1 MYRAYT
7 AVPSRRPR
15 PPYSGSLRCVSR
27 SNPKHQAPF
36 IKRID
41 LRSGAYAK
49 WPGRPC
55 HLPATR
61 ITRAAIGCAEPVGCN
76 VVWPPFANC
85 AASPRIRVWFASH
98 SSTGLCVDFGSKRIR
113 FALRSSAFDIH
124 YLPVDSSVSPF
135 GCRAAP
141 RCVNRHCRRPNNSQ
155 LLQFSMIA
163 AMQSLDSGLA
173 TDRRI
178 HSIPLN
184 PARLALVRRIRQRVA
199 CMRMRGGA

>member
-1 MYRAYT
+1 MRAASST
-7 AVPSRRPR
+7 PR
-15 PPYSGSLRCVSR
+15 PPPRRRTCCDLICRLAHGLGGCQPLRRWHRGTSPDDARSAPANAVTLKRHRPVALTLRRAECFESTGACGKSLR
-27 SNPKHQAPF
+27 
-36 IKRID
+36 
-41 LRSGAYAK
+41 
-49 WPGRPC
+49 
-55 HLPATR
+55 
-61 ITRAAIGCAEPVGCN
+61 AAD
-76 VVWPPFANC
+76 C

-178 HSIPLN
+178 HSISLIQPGS
-184 PARLALVRRIRQRVA
+184 PWSAGFGSVWLA
-199 CMRMRGGA
+199 CE